1 MESKTQKKTKKLQ
14 LEANSK
20 TKKKKAEFELT
31 RDMEEKLVMNRQYE
45 KDKKERLLEIRSER
59 EEKEEMKRC
68 VPPSD
73 ISAWHKRKGKNI
85 IYSKSKI
92 NR

>member
-31 RDMEEKLVMNRQYE
+31 RDMEEKLVMNRQYM
-45 KDKKERLLEIRSER
+45 KKT
-59 EEKEEMKRC
+59 
-68 VPPSD
+68 
-73 ISAWHKRKGKNI
+73 KRKDCWRSDQREK
-85 IYSKSKI
+85 KRKK
-92 NR
+92 